1 MMEKF
6 VPALALHKGY
16 GLTIHHEWSISM
28 RKLTHK
34 LVVMMKKN
42 QSASVPILLLRHN
55 SVSESPSEV
64 CKHMHDH
71 CLQGSACFIY
81 SCGILLEPL

>member
-34 LVVMMKKN
+34 LVVMMKKK
-42 QSASVPILLLRHN
+42 SKRI
-55 SVSESPSEV
+55 
-64 CKHMHDH
+64 
-71 CLQGSACFIY
+71 GSNLI
-81 SCGILLEPL
+81 IKT